1 MILVD
6 VQRRRQHQWTTR
18 SATRLGMRSHLALE
32 KPSLPRSCPAIR
44 SVAGPTGAQRVAYPL
59 SGPTGIECVKATRP
73 IAPPLRLVVLCLAYD
88 PHLIPGG
95 LLPRRH
101 LRRFS
106 GIFPHVA
113 DREPPGL
120 DLLLHFPLSHLEYIR
135 FRRTRRSF
143 LMANCSPRY
152 LTPQAW
158 PQLARLAAPSA
169 LLQRLPCHLIRS
181 HPGAS

>member
-1 MILVD
+1 MSPLN
-6 VQRRRQHQWTTR
+6 QRR
-18 SATRLGMRSHLALE
+18 GDCPC
-32 KPSLPRSCPAIR
+32 PSIR
-44 SVAGPTGAQRVAYPL
+44 SRARYGLSASQFRRVA
-59 SGPTGIECVKATRP
+59 CV
-73 IAPPLRLVVLCLAYD
+73 AYD
-88 PHLIPGG
+88 PLPVPGG

-101 LRRFS
+101 LRPLS

-113 DREPPGL
+113 DREPL
-120 DLLLHFPLSHLEYIR
+120 DLNSLLCLLLSHLECIR

-169 LLQRLPCHLIRS
+169 LLHGSGEYAHITDKFPHLQK
-181 HPGAS
+181 

>member
-1 MILVD
+1 MSPLKKSVSRTANSPKCSG
-6 VQRRRQHQWTTR
+6 VA
-18 SATRLGMRSHLALE
+18 SFLLALE

-59 SGPTGIECVKATRP
+59 SRSTGIECVKSTCPIEKAFRMSKSRTRF
-73 IAPPLRLVVLCLAYD
+73 APPLRLVLCVVLRLAED
-88 PHLIPGG
+88 PRG

-113 DREPPGL
+113 DREPLGL
-120 DLLLHFPLSHLEYIR
+120 DLLLHFLPSHLEYIR
-135 FRRTRRSF
+135 FRPTRPSF

-152 LTPQAW
+152 LTPRAC
-158 PQLARLAAPSA
+158 AP
-169 LLQRLPCHLIRS
+169 RRIK
-181 HPGAS
+181 